1 LLEDLATHR
10 LDPEALTMQDKINSF
25 DTTQS
30 FLDALS
36 GKQVDI
42 KAMAASYTTVD
53 EDQAEEYLSDVVTR
67 WQELYDAW
75 EAENPEAAA
84 QAEEA

>member
-1 LLEDLATHR
+1 
-10 LDPEALTMQDKINSF
+10 
-25 DTTQS
+25 
-30 FLDALS
+30 
-36 GKQVDI
+36 
-42 KAMAASYTTVD
+42 MAASYTTVD